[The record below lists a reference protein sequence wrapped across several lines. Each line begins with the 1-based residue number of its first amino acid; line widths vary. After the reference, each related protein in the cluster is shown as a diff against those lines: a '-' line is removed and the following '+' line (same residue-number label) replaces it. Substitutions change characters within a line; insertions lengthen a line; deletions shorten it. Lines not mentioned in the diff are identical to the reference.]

1 MPKKVLFLTAKI
13 IDSFEKD
20 GIAKKI
26 WSQKSAWEELGF
38 GVDLFFRSSEGIRGN
53 INEKPVVYNGF
64 FIPRIFMLIWSLY
77 TLRKQRYEILYLRN
91 LYTEMNVVGLLFF
104 LIFAKKITKK
114 IVLEIPTYP
123 YFNEVKGFKCH
134 VYLLIYKLLLPLI
147 KIKTDLIVF
156 MGRSRSE
163 IWGVPALRLVN
174 CVNLN
179 NITFIPFKKKSTSEV
194 IKFVGVAA
202 LDYWHGYD
210 RLIQGLA
217 QDTDYSIEFHIVG
230 KNEPEL
236 SRIKKIADDLNV
248 LDRVI
253 FHGELSTAEI
263 NKLFETMDV
272 GVDSLGRHRSG
283 LDYNCSIKSKE
294 YTARNIP
301 FIKSHDDDSFN
312 HVDFVYTVSAN
323 ESLIDIG
330 SVLDWF
336 FKLELKSECAI
347 REHAIENF
355 VWEKQFEKIL
365 NNL

>member
-1 MPKKVLFLTAKI
+1 MSKKVLFLTAKI

-26 WSQKSAWEELGF
+26 LNQKSAWEKLGF
-38 GVDLFFRSSEGIRGN
+38 EVDLFFRTSEGIRGN
-53 INEKPVVYNGF
+53 INDMQVAYRGF
-64 FIPRIFMLIWSLY
+64 FIPRIFMLVWSLY
-77 TLRKQRYEILYLRN
+77 ILRKQRYEFLYLRN
-91 LYTEMNVVGLLFF
+91 LYTEMNVIGFFFF
-104 LIFAKKITKK
+104 LIFAKSIAKK
-114 IVLEIPTYP
+114 LVLEIPTYP

-134 VYLLIYKLLLPLI
+134 IYLLIYKLMMPLI
-147 KIKTDLIVF
+147 KTKTDLIVF
-156 MGRSRSE
+156 MGRNKSQ
-163 IWGVPALRLVN
+163 IWGVPALRIVN

-179 NITFIPFKKKSTSEV
+179 NITFMPFKKKNRSEV

-210 RLIQGLA
+210 RLIRGLEEY
-217 QDTDYSIEFHIVG
+217 TNYSIEFHIVG

-236 SRIKKIADDLNV
+236 TRLKKVASDSNV

-263 NKLFETMDV
+263 NKLFEKMDI
-272 GVDSLGRHRSG
+272 GVDSLGRHRSD

-312 HVDFVYTVSAN
+312 NVDFVYTVSAN
-323 ESLIDIG
+323 ESPINISL
-330 SVLDWF
+330 VLDWF
-336 FKLELKSECAI
+336 FKIDLDNEYAI
-347 REHAIENF
+347 REYAVENF

-365 NNL
+365 NSL